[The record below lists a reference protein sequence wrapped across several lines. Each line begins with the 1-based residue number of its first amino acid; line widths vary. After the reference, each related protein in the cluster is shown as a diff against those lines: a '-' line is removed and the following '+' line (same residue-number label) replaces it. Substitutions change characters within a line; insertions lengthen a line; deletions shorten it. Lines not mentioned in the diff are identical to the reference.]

1 MRGVRVVVGILF
13 ALVLILHG
21 SMEGFAQPRPEKK
34 APVITQFF
42 AVDRGMYGSTW
53 NIYIEAEATEADMLK
68 VAAVAD
74 MVGYGHY
81 PTAWVYLKK
90 EYRRHLK
97 GYRQWNTFSSAAG
110 YLPEWTQ
117 ITLTVSVFDTAGNE
131 SNEVVFPFTFEM
143 GGPTVFGY
151 KLPPPF
157 DQGNLPRIG
166 YISIDLQNPWSDD
179 GRGQRDD

>member
-1 MRGVRVVVGILF
+1 MRALRLAAGVFLLLGLY
-13 ALVLILHG
+13 LHG
-21 SMEGFAQPRPEKK
+21 STEGWAQTRPEKK
-34 APVITQFF
+34 PPMITHSF
-42 AVDRGMYGSTW
+42 AVDRGQYGSSW
-53 NIYIEAEATEADMLK
+53 QIYIEAEATEHDMLRI
-68 VAAVAD
+68 AAVAD

-90 EYRRHLK
+90 EYRRHFK
-97 GYRQWNTFSSAAG
+97 GYLQWNTFSSAAG

-151 KLPPPF
+151 HLPPPF
-157 DQGNLPRIG
+157 DQGNLSRIG
-166 YISIDLQNPWSDD
+166 YITIDLQNPWND
-179 GRGQRDD
+179 GRGQKDD